1 MFYGDGF
8 SHEDIDCGFLE
19 GQTIYQ
25 ILISVINRQLAFD
38 LIQKWLTD
46 FEHSE
51 DHIYKLKQDHL
62 HRTIDLTI
70 ISKKPPEHFQS
81 MFEDIPHIKL
91 VGVYPCREPI
101 PKLEYGLAEDWVR
114 HHHKEMLNYM
124 CDVRYSPSN

>member
-1 MFYGDGF
+1 MIYGDGF
-8 SHEDIDCGFLE
+8 GYEDTECGYLE

-25 ILISVINRQLAFD
+25 ILINVINPQVAFD

-51 DHIYKLKQDHL
+51 DHIYKFKQDHL

-70 ISKKPPEHFQS
+70 ISKKATEDVRA
-81 MFEDIPHIKL
+81 MFSNIPRIKL

-101 PKLEYGLAEDWVR
+101 PKLDYGVVVYWIKNA
-114 HHHKEMLNYM
+114 HKEMLGYQ
-124 CDVRYSPSN
+124 YPFPK